1 VSEVNTAGSAT
12 GRVAQLAARI
22 DGVWIDGIAR
32 DRIRERGLASLVGRR
47 SVTGA
52 LLGPVGLL
60 AALKGGAYKEQI
72 ADLSESDPASV
83 VLELL
88 ATDAREACDVLL
100 SAFTASEERTG
111 LVTIELDYDA
121 EGDGDGNADTDAEQI
136 GALVRRFVAAV
147 DRPNLL
153 VAVPATPAGLTA
165 ATAAVAD
172 GISILIGPVAG
183 PEAHGAAAQA
193 YLSGLAKAAE
203 ANRDMTTT
211 HGAISF
217 ALSHT
222 DTEVD
227 KRLWAIATDRSA
239 SFRGRTAVALART
252 TFAAHEDLFGSEQWA
267 DLEAEGARPPLLLW
281 SATRA
286 RDPYYSETLYVDTLI
301 APGVANAVTEATLGI
316 VAESAEITDDS
327 LHGAFLDDAEQ
338 TLADLREVGID
349 FEDVARVLEAAS
361 ARRSRI
367 AWKAVRDTV
376 AGALQKTAKV

>member
-1 VSEVNTAGSAT
+1 MSGVT

-32 DRIRERGLASLVGRR
+32 ERIRDRGLASLVGRR

-60 AALKGGAYKEQI
+60 ASLKSGAYEEQI
-72 ADLSESDPASV
+72 AELSESDAASV

-88 ATDAREACDVLL
+88 ATDAREACDAVLP
-100 SAFTASEERTG
+100 AFTASEGRTG
-111 LVTIELDYDA
+111 LVAVELDYDA
-121 EGDGDGNADTDAEQI
+121 NGDASGGASGDADAERI
-136 GALVRRFVAAV
+136 GALVRRFVTAV

-153 VAVPATPAGLTA
+153 VAIPSTPAGLSA

-172 GISILIGPVAG
+172 GVSVLIGPVADPG
-183 PEAHGAAAQA
+183 AHHAAARA
-193 YLSGLAKAAE
+193 YLSGLAKAVEAE
-203 ANRDMTTT
+203 RDPGTTR
-211 HGAISF
+211 GAISF

-252 TFAAHEDLFGSEQWA
+252 TFAAHEDLFGVDQR
-267 DLEAEGARPPLLLW
+267 AEPAAAGVRPPLLLW

-316 VAESAEITDDS
+316 VAESAEITGDS
-327 LHGAFLDDAEQ
+327 LHGTFLADAEQ
-338 TLADLREVGID
+338 TLADLREIGID
-349 FEDVARVLEAAS
+349 LEDVAQVLEAAA

-367 AWKAVRDTV
+367 AWQAVRDAV
-376 AGALQKTAKV
+376 AGALRKRTAEV